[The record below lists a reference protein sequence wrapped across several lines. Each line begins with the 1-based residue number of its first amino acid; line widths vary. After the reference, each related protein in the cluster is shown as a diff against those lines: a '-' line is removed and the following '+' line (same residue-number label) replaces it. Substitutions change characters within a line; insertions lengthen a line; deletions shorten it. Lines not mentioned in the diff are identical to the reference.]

1 MKHKKSLG
9 QHFLKDQIILD
20 EIAESAN
27 INQDDCVW
35 EIGPGTGYL
44 TDHLIKRNIKPLCFE
59 VDKDL
64 WPYLREKYKTNID
77 LIEKDI
83 LKVNWKEYLQDK
95 QVKIVAN
102 LPYQITSPFLFKVI
116 DHYSS
121 FDLLVVMIQK
131 EVAKRICSLPDKKD
145 YGILSLK
152 IQYYYNAEILFNVGP
167 EKFDPPP
174 KVDSSVIRLT
184 PRKNKPEIEDLKLFW
199 RIVETAFRTRR
210 KMLRNNLRS
219 FKYSIEFSEIDKKS
233 PIDFNR
239 RGETLSEADFI
250 CLYDFLR
257 PFIVG

>member
-1 MKHKKSLG
+1 MKQKKSLG
-9 QHFLKDQIILD
+9 QHFLKDQIILN
-20 EIAESAN
+20 EIVESASVK
-27 INQDDCVW
+27 QADTVW
-35 EIGPGTGYL
+35 EIGPGSGYL
-44 TDHLIKRNIKPLCFE
+44 TDHILKTGVKPWCFE

-64 WPYLREKYKTNID
+64 WPYLSEKYRDTIN
-77 LIEKDI
+77 LVEKDI
-83 LKVNWKEYLQDK
+83 LKVKWDEYLENK
-95 QVKIVAN
+95 SVKIVAN

-116 DHYSS
+116 DHYEH
-121 FDLLVVMIQK
+121 FELLVIMLQK

-152 IQYYYNAEILFNVGP
+152 IQYYFNAEILFDVAP

-174 KVDSSVIRLT
+174 KVDSSVIRLI
-184 PRKNKPEIEDLKLFW
+184 PRQDKPVIENLKLFW

-210 KMLRNNLRS
+210 KMLRNNFKA
-219 FKYSIEFSEIDKKS
+219 FKYNVEYSLISENS

-250 CLYDFLR
+250 TLYNYLI